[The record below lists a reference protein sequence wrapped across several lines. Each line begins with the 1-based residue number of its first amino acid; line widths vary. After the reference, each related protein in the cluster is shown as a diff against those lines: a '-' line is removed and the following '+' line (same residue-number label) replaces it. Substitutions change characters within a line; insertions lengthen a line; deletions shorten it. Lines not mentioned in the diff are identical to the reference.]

1 MLIENIATANYFANS
16 AFGKQKEEKSGNGV
30 ISVKKN
36 AFGHDDSYVS
46 SKRVGQIEASDDIKA
61 KNLSEVKTRIVSG
74 FYNSPAVN
82 DDLTDVFTEIFK
94 KTFS

>member
-1 MLIENIATANYFANS
+1 MLIEKIASANYFAIS
-16 AFGKQKEEKSGNGV
+16 AFGKQKEEKSGGV
-30 ISVKKN
+30 LSVKKN

-46 SKRVGQIEASDDIKA
+46 SKQIEQIKPSEDVKA
-61 KNLSEVKTRIVSG
+61 KNLSEVKNRIVSG
-74 FYNSPAVN
+74 FYNSSAVN